1 MLPSS
6 AHAGLTSFGVRVRSR
21 ADGAPGFAG
30 LAADAPLPLAF
41 RLQHPSHGACRW
53 TGGGLRSGVTGGDLV
68 GLDSMAPGASALWSQ
83 GASGPLLLG
92 PLLVHAGYLRSSLVG
107 DLFAMT

>member
-6 AHAGLTSFGVRVRSR
+6 AHAGLTSFGVRVRSG
-21 ADGAPGFAG
+21 ADGAPGFSG
-30 LAADAPLPLAF
+30 LAADAALPLAF
-41 RLQHPSHGACRW
+41 RLQHPSHGAGRW
-53 TGGGLRSGVTGGDLV
+53 TGGLRPGVTGGNLV
-68 GLDSMAPGASALWSQ
+68 GLDSMAPGASALRSQ